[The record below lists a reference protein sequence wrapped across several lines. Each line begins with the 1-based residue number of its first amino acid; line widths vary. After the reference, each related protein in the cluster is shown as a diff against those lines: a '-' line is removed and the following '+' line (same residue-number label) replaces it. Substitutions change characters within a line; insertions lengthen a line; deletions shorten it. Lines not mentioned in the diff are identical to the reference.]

1 VPPVAALPI
10 VTRLGSVEEQ
20 RLTEVETRYTYLERL
35 VDELSRVLH
44 EQQRSIEGL
53 SGRLQRMESLV
64 SEAIEQTDERPPQEK
79 PPHY

>member
-1 VPPVAALPI
+1 MPPVATLPI
-10 VTRLGSVEEQ
+10 AARLGSVEDQ

-53 SGRLQRMESLV
+53 AGRLQRMESLV

>member
-1 VPPVAALPI
+1 MATLPI
-10 VTRLGSVEEQ
+10 VGRLGSVEDQ